1 MVNIFNKD
9 PMFNIIVY
17 DYICY
22 IIYWYLFFLVN
33 KIQMWLFI
41 HVSSGSP
48 NNIIKYFTNN

>member
-22 IIYWYLFFLVN
+22 IIYWYLLFLVN
-33 KIQMWLFI
+33 KMWLFI

-48 NNIIKYFTNN
+48 NIIKYFTNN